1 MSGQSCL
8 IDGCQARV
16 YAPAGTRSV
25 CKDHF
30 LGFLTWRR
38 RRGPQMFR
46 KYAGMTMEDV
56 ELILSPMAEDGKEAV
71 GSMGDDT
78 PMAVLSRQVRHV
90 AQHRAQVP
98 EAFAHTISLDA
109 HQKAADYTL
118 AKARVGLVD
127 LGLDAITLVAW
138 TLLGGLDLLNQV
150 TLDWLGEGM
159 RQQIALVVSFTL
171 IGGLIGLPLSLY
183 QTFGI
188 EQRFGFNNTTPK
200 LWVSDMLKGL
210 LVGMVLGL
218 PILWLVLWLMQA
230 GGTLWWLY
238 TWAALVAYQLFVMWI
253 APNVIMPLFNKFT
266 PLEDATLKERVTALM
281 TRSGFT
287 AKGFFVMD
295 GSRRS
300 AHSNAFFTGFGA
312 AKRVV
317 FFDTLLAKL
326 NGDEMEAVLAHELGH
341 FKHRHILKM
350 MATNFATSLAGL
362 ALLGWVSQQ
371 VWFYTGLG
379 VMPNLS
385 GNNSALALLLFMLV
399 LPLFTFFVSPLSAR
413 RSRTFEFEA
422 DAYAVANSDGKAL
435 ASALLK
441 LYQDN
446 ASTLTPDPWYVAFYY
461 SHPPASQ
468 RLARMAA

>member
-1 MSGQSCL
+1 MMNPSLAMTLTLALLLVANLLTKLWLSG
-8 IDGCQARV
+8 
-16 YAPAGTRSV
+16 
-25 CKDHF
+25 
-30 LGFLTWRR
+30 
-38 RRGPQMFR
+38 
-46 KYAGMTMEDV
+46 
-56 ELILSPMAEDGKEAV
+56 
-71 GSMGDDT
+71 
-78 PMAVLSRQVRHV
+78 RQVRHV

-98 EAFAHTISLDA
+98 AAFAQTISLDA

-118 AKARVGLVD
+118 AKARVGVAD
-127 LGLDAITLVAW
+127 LGLDAITLMAW

-150 TLDWLGEGM
+150 TLNWMGEGM
-159 RQQIALVVSFTL
+159 GQQVALVVSFTL

-200 LWVSDMLKGL
+200 LWVSDMLKGV

-230 GGTLWWLY
+230 GGSLWWFY
-238 TWAALVAYQLFVMWI
+238 TWAALVVYQLFVMWI

-350 MATNFATSLAGL
+350 MATSFATSLAGL

-379 VMPNLS
+379 VMPNLN

-399 LPLFTFFVSPLSAR
+399 LPLFTFFVSPMSAR
-413 RSRTFEFEA
+413 RSRKFEFEA

-435 ASALLK
+435 ANALLK

-446 ASTLTPDPWYVAFYY
+446 ASTLTPDPWYVAFHY

>member
-1 MSGQSCL
+1 MNDSLAMTLTLAALLLANLLTKLWLSG
-8 IDGCQARV
+8 
-16 YAPAGTRSV
+16 
-25 CKDHF
+25 
-30 LGFLTWRR
+30 
-38 RRGPQMFR
+38 
-46 KYAGMTMEDV
+46 
-56 ELILSPMAEDGKEAV
+56 
-71 GSMGDDT
+71 
-78 PMAVLSRQVRHV
+78 RQVRHV

-98 EAFAHTISLDA
+98 AAFAHTISLEA

-118 AKARVGLVD
+118 AKARVGMVD
-127 LGLDAITLVAW
+127 LGLDAITLMVW

-150 TLDWLGEGM
+150 TRQWLGEGM
-159 RQQIALVVSFTL
+159 GQQIALVMSFAL
-171 IGGLIGLPLSLY
+171 IGGLMSLPLSLY

-188 EQRFGFNNTTPK
+188 EQRFGFNHTTLK
-200 LWVSDMLKGL
+200 LWLSDLLKGL
-210 LVGMVLGL
+210 LVGLLLGL

-230 GGTLWWLY
+230 GGALWWLY
-238 TWAALVAYQLFVMWI
+238 TWAALVVYQLFVMWI

-266 PLEDATLKERVTALM
+266 PLEDTTLKDRVTALM

-350 MATNFATSLAGL
+350 MATSFATSLAGL

-379 VMPNLS
+379 VMPNLN

-399 LPLFTFFVSPLSAR
+399 LPLFTFFVSPLSAL

-422 DAYAVANSDGKAL
+422 DAYAVAHSDGKAL

-468 RLARMAA
+468 RLVRMSA